1 MGLVSLINRL
11 QQKKFIGGKKDSLMQ
26 ARVSNKI
33 KLVNGPRIK
42 RLACGAHGNIFDL
55 IAYKGNH
62 KTKLVIKRYHSG
74 NQIAT
79 AKKEFKILTSLRAK
93 GYPTPPTFRL
103 VRINGKYYIAMT
115 DLTTIGDTLAKRFS
129 DLPKEVQAE
138 NKDLL
143 HKVGDHIVTARE
155 DGLHLWDS
163 FEWVYNSKTRKLQVF
178 CFDLGNKDWEDRS

>member
-55 IAYKGNH
+55 IAYKGSH

-74 NQIAT
+74 NQSAT
-79 AKKEFKILTSLRAK
+79 AKEEFKILTSLRAK

-115 DLTTIGDTLAKRFS
+115 DLIPELKKDSRPIKSLYQLIIILFGIGIMMWIKFM
-129 DLPKEVQAE
+129 
-138 NKDLL
+138 
-143 HKVGDHIVTARE
+143 
-155 DGLHLWDS
+155 
-163 FEWVYNSKTRKLQVF
+163 FE
-178 CFDLGNKDWEDRS
+178 